1 MVMVQTRFR
10 VLVNHFQVLIINRFN
25 QSSLHQE
32 RNHTHLVNNHTL
44 LQVYLIIIILLIQLS
59 DLILSLII
67 IRVNLLITNVNSI
80 HQIIIEH
87 ISLVTISI
95 IVFVINS
102 LYF

>member
-1 MVMVQTRFR
+1 MVQTRFR

-32 RNHTHLVNNHTL
+32 RHLINNHTL

-59 DLILSLII
+59 DLILILII
-67 IRVNLLITNVNSI
+67 IHVNLLIINVDSI
-80 HQIIIEH
+80 HQIIIGH
-87 ISLVTISI
+87 IYLVIISI